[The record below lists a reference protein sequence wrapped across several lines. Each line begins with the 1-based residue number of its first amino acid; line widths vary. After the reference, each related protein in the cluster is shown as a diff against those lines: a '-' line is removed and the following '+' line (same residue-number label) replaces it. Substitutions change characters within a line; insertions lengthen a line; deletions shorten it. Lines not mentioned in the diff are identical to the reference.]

1 MLRMIVIGLVAATT
15 ICLATSAGLARG
27 GPLHMLKRDPTY
39 LPVERQKD
47 PVAQL
52 RTREHREMPIR

>member
-15 ICLATSAGLARG
+15 LCLASSPGYARG
-27 GPLHMLKRDPTY
+27 GPLHLLKRDPTY

-47 PVAQL
+47 AVALL